1 MYNKKGEG
9 FMANTYEQH
18 LAMKKK
24 GHTHTKPATKKR
36 LLKNARKR
44 KSWVDLYSTNLRLK
58 MSLKRAVGLTL

>member
-1 MYNKKGEG
+1 MKNFKPHVMYNKKGEG

-44 KSWVDLYSTNLRLK
+44 KS
-58 MSLKRAVGLTL
+58 

>member
-1 MYNKKGEG
+1 MKNFTPHTMYNKKGEG

-24 GHTHTKPATKKR
+24 GYTHTKPATKKR

-44 KSWVDLYSTNLRLK
+44 KS
-58 MSLKRAVGLTL
+58 